1 MVGANPAI
9 KAQDDVD
16 LLAIDRTGT
25 KAIFIEC
32 MPYDEYEDLMTA
44 TKAFPNIEEKQ
55 LWFISK
61 SGYTKSVIEQAK
73 KDQAT
78 LLTVDD
84 LFDF

>member
-1 MVGANPAI
+1 
-9 KAQDDVD
+9 
-16 LLAIDRTGT
+16 
-25 KAIFIEC
+25 
-32 MPYDEYEDLMTA
+32 MTA

>member
-1 MVGANPAI
+1 
-9 KAQDDVD
+9 
-16 LLAIDRTGT
+16 
-25 KAIFIEC
+25 